1 MTNIRRITVWGRVTK
16 CAHRC
21 RYCLQG
27 EQSQPALQWE
37 DYTKAVEKYAKW
49 SKPNGMA
56 VSFELASN
64 YDLTIDRYKWY
75 LEMTKECGKLS
86 ESLLMGGM
94 KMRNEAEMFD
104 WLAQRKELG
113 LKKVIFSMSGTAQF
127 HDDMNRRK
135 GDLEYLLGAQRA
147 AFALGLNVE
156 QRIFITKENLGS
168 IEELCSDLDNIGKP
182 QRRSVYP
189 LHFRGNAMELENIRI
204 DENDVKQ
211 IPASVMQYM
220 MPEELLSERQ
230 WADRLASCDEKNP
243 ENIGMFIY
251 FEPENIN
258 SILSK
263 DCGEVF
269 ESRAEAFKAEYVKLP
284 SLAEL
289 CERYADRNSRKVY
302 EGRNKVAGL
311 WFERYTQD
319 PKNGITP
326 YVSELLHAF
335 YPMEKVSKF
344 EQTR

>member
-1 MTNIRRITVWGRVTK
+1 MTNIKRITVWGRVTK

-27 EQSQPALQWE
+27 DQSQPGLQWE
-37 DYTKAVEKYAKW
+37 NYTQAVEKYVKW
-49 SKPNGMA
+49 GNQNGMA
-56 VSFELASN
+56 IGFELASN
-64 YDLTIDRYKWY
+64 YDLTIDQYKWY
-75 LEMTKECGKLS
+75 LEMTRKCGKLS
-86 ESLLMGGM
+86 DSLLMGGM

-127 HDDMNRRK
+127 HDAMNRRK

-156 QRIFITKENLGS
+156 QRIFITKENINS
-168 IEELCSDLDNIGKP
+168 IEQLCDDLDAIGKP

-189 LHFRGNAMELENIRI
+189 LHFRGNARELEDIRI

-211 IPASVMQYM
+211 IPAGVMRYM

-243 ENIGMFIY
+243 DNIGMFVY
-251 FEPENIN
+251 FEPENIK
-258 SILSK
+258 SILSA
-263 DCGEVF
+263 DCSEVV
-269 ESRAEAFKAEYVKLP
+269 ENRKEAVKAEYEKLP
-284 SLAEL
+284 CLAEL
-289 CERYADRNSRKVY
+289 CERYADRNSKKVH
-302 EGRNKVAGL
+302 EGKNKVAGL
-311 WFERYTQD
+311 WFERYTED
-319 PKNGITP
+319 PKNRITP
-326 YVSELLHAF
+326 YASELLHAF
-335 YPMEKVSKF
+335 YPTERVSKF